1 MNLFWFAADYRVQ
14 GRERSA
20 VSQDETD
27 KDLEVA
33 LDIFQVGQAAAGDR
47 RAFDLLYRRW
57 HPRLLRLARRL
68 TGRADQAQDVLHG
81 FKGIEIAAAL
91 GIPLGTVK
99 SRLFKARAD
108 LKSIYMAKEGEE
120 NGL

>member
-1 MNLFWFAADYRVQ
+1 M
-14 GRERSA
+14 
-20 VSQDETD
+20 SQDETD
-27 KDLEVA
+27 KDVEVA

-68 TGRADQAQDVLHG
+68 TGHADQAQDVLHE

-108 LKSIYMAKEGEE
+108 LKSIYMTKEGEE

>member
-1 MNLFWFAADYRVQ
+1 M
-14 GRERSA
+14 
-20 VSQDETD
+20 SQDETD

-68 TGRADQAQDVLHG
+68 TGHADQAQDVLHG

-108 LKSIYMAKEGEE
+108 LKSIYMTKEGEE
-120 NGL
+120 NGLW